1 MNIFVL
7 HTDPKIAATMHLD
20 KHVVKMILEYGQLL
34 STAHRL
40 QAGKDPSTVYVERKS
55 GPKARQLVLLDGD
68 IVQVENDLP
77 MLKETFIYL
86 DTHANHPC
94 GKWVRD
100 SKSNYIWTHDL
111 LTATCKEYTHR
122 YGKVHKM
129 ESSGLLDILKTPPLL
144 SPEIELTPF
153 ELAMP
158 DEYKVDC
165 PVESYR
171 RYYLGAKK
179 NILSYKN
186 RKAPEWI
193 NT

>member
-40 QAGKDPSTVYVERKS
+40 QSGRDESIVYVERKS
-55 GPKARQLVLLDGD
+55 GLKQRKVILLDGD
-68 IVQVENDLP
+68 VVEEQDGKP
-77 MLKETFIYL
+77 VLKATRVYL

-94 GKWVRD
+94 GLWVRD
-100 SKSNYIWTHDL
+100 SKANYLWTHDL
-111 LTATCKEYTHR
+111 LVATCREYTYR
-122 YGKVHKM
+122 YGKIHKM
-129 ESSGLLDILKTPPLL
+129 ESSGLLDTLATTPLL
-144 SPEIELTPF
+144 SPEISLTPF
-153 ELAMP
+153 PLAMP

-165 PVESYR
+165 PVQSYR
-171 RYYLGAKK
+171 NYYLGAKRE
-179 NILSYKN
+179 ILSYKN
-186 RKAPEWI
+186 RKEPDWI